1 MKSFKQHIKELSV
14 RDASGKIIRIKKQPV
29 RGADM
34 KMHMEYP
41 GKSSSSGGGNGG

>member
-1 MKSFKQHIKELSV
+1 MKKFKQFIKELQV

-34 KMHMEYP
+34 KIHMEYP
-41 GKSSSSGGGNGG
+41 GKSGSSGGGGD